1 MLYIRS
7 SDVQHLSR
15 PSRSKGASRLATP
28 RRVPRLRV
36 AASGGNEEMYVDT
49 IGSRVR
55 SSKRVGAGV
64 SAALKRRVRQLC
76 SGRADPPADE
86 RIRGLATDVAQKLDR
101 GDPVEVITFDR

>member
-1 MLYIRS
+1 MS
-7 SDVQHLSR
+7 NLSAD
-15 PSRSKGASRLATP
+15 PHG
-28 RRVPRLRV
+28 RRVARHTLGGYRLRI

-101 GDPVEVITFDR
+101 GDPVEVIAFDR